1 MRKSIALLALLSII
15 LSALSIG
22 CLPDAQSVAFE
33 PRSYPYVP
41 EMGADQNVTVPSVN
55 QLSQR

>member
-1 MRKSIALLALLSII
+1 MRKSIPLLALLSII
-15 LSALSIG
+15 LSALTIG
-22 CLPDAQSVAFE
+22 CLPETQSVAFE

-41 EMGADQNVTVPSVN
+41 EMGPDQNVQLPALN